1 MIGRIYRHQR
11 GVTLLVSLV
20 MLVVLTIF
28 AISSFNLSSINLRI
42 SGNFQ
47 QQRFMEAT
55 AQQALDQVISTN
67 SAFNLTPSPQTLTV
81 NGYAVSV
88 SAPVCN
94 YTKTATGYEKKEGD
108 TLAPEDTEWEVRATA
123 TDTTS
128 GAKATVTQGLR
139 IRLLGGNCPN

>member
-11 GVTLLVSLV
+11 VVTLLVSLV

-67 SAFNLTPSPQTLTV
+67 PKT
-81 NGYAVSV
+81 SV
-88 SAPVCN
+88 AP
-94 YTKTATGYEKKEGD
+94 Y
-108 TLAPEDTEWEVRATA
+108 
-123 TDTTS
+123 
-128 GAKATVTQGLR
+128 R
-139 IRLLGGNCPN
+139 IRIGMRTRNRASKAAFFAASP